1 MRKLL
6 LASVA
11 TLGAV
16 GVMGSAFAQTTTVI
30 TTAPTSAVPGP
41 VPTQGQSAWTP
52 AASPPAGANNNNNY
66 QAPMLPGPVANPTP
80 GTMVVHFNGK
90 VEVDAWGLWS
100 SADKR
105 AVSAPAGTPGGP
117 AIVPGSTNA
126 AGTAGLIVGSA
137 STVNSGATGS
147 AAILGNNGAGTV
159 SVYPQ
164 GIASFA
170 RLYAGADGMATNGLR
185 YGAAIEIR
193 QNYTGEI
200 SGNGS
205 SGSSGYSSLETL
217 FVRRAFTYVAGDQW
231 GIFRIGQADGLIGI
245 FDNGVT
251 TFQFLA
257 TGNLNGGDL
266 QDFPSNVSPP
276 FVFMGQA
283 GNEYD
288 NAKAVYLSPQIAGFD
303 FGLQYAPN
311 SANGFGEGGNNTNGL
326 GNSIIGSGT
335 GTSLNCSVANSGCP
349 QLSSGP
355 GSQDG
360 SRIMNQAAI
369 GVRYQGTFGGVGI
382 LAYGVYMGSGHATYT
397 GASSSTLV
405 GATNLGN
412 TAAGL
417 PGTASK
423 FTGNYNGLSIGSGGI
438 AVTFA
443 GVTVGG
449 NVVGGRMNGQMGLQP
464 SGGAPLIGFLL
475 GAKYV
480 AGPLTVGIVGEEYTE
495 QGNVN
500 LTGISQLRARAID
513 FGAQYTVAPGYN
525 VYAEYLWQDQYQG
538 NRNFITGGFNGA
550 NNEIR
555 GQGFLIGNQVAF

>member
-16 GVMGSAFAQTTTVI
+16 GVMGSAFAQTTTVV
-30 TTAPTSAVPGP
+30 TTAPAAPGP

-100 SADKR
+100 SVDKR
-105 AVSAPAGTPGGP
+105 VAAAPAGTPGGAIIPPGGP
-117 AIVPGSTNA
+117 AG
-126 AGTAGLIVGSA
+126 GIVGVTPGA
-137 STVNSGATGS
+137 TSGATS
-147 AAILGNNGAGTV
+147 AAAILGNNGAGTV

-185 YGAAIEIR
+185 YGAAIEVR

-200 SGNGS
+200 SGSGS

-231 GIFRIGQADGLIGI
+231 GIFRIGQADGLISI

-326 GNSIIGSGT
+326 GNSIISSGT
-335 GTSLNCSVANSGCP
+335 GTGLGCTVANTGCP

-355 GSQDG
+355 GAADG
-360 SRIMNQAAI
+360 SRIMNQAAV

-382 LAYGVYMGSGHATYT
+382 LAYGVYEGSGHATYT
-397 GASSSTLV
+397 GAASSTLAGV
-405 GATNLGN
+405 ANLGN
-412 TAAGL
+412 ASVGGTAA
-417 PGTASK
+417 K
-423 FTGNYNGLSIGSGGI
+423 FTGNFNGLSIGSGGI

-443 GVTVGG
+443 GFTVGG

-464 SGGAPLIGFLL
+464 VGGAPLTGFLL

-480 AGPLTVGIVGEEYTE
+480 AGPLTVGIVGEDYTN

-500 LTGISQLRARAID
+500 LTGITQLRARAID

-538 NRNFITGGFNGA
+538 ARNFITGAIGTAAGSGA
-550 NNEIR
+550 NNEIK